1 MEYSKVVDKLNKA
14 LEQISA
20 LMNENK
26 VLKENLDDM
35 KEKLEGL
42 QKNHAA
48 YTYSHTEVLRKQ
60 IETKVFDKLF
70 VTDDKQRTESN
81 FQRFYRNLGVAVG
94 LTKDYGL
101 QKTKAGKNGTMQ
113 MLPFG
118 EMSEEQFNILAEI
131 VAKSALIVYDAKIKL
146 EKIQMENDKE

>member
-26 VLKENLDDM
+26 ALKENLDNM

-42 QKNHAA
+42 RKNHAA
-48 YTYSHTEVLRKQ
+48 YTYSHADMLRKQ
-60 IETKVFDKLF
+60 IDTKVFDKLF
-70 VTDDKQRTESN
+70 VAEDKQRTESS
-81 FQRFYRNLGVAVG
+81 FQRFYRNLGVAAG

-101 QKTKAGKNGTMQ
+101 QKTKGGKNGTIQ
-113 MLPFG
+113 MLPYG
-118 EMSEEQFNILAEI
+118 EMSEEQFDILVDI
-131 VAKSALIVYDAKIKL
+131 VAKSALIIYDAKIKL
-146 EKIQMENDKE
+146 EKIQAEKEV